1 MKSFNLYKI
10 VSNTLN
16 GRHNY
21 EVLVDGKEIKSVS
34 LDDEAKIINI
44 LTEQS
49 LSERLVQ
56 NYEEPEITEVPTEN
70 IELTP
75 EEEEQIEAEIEK
87 ESKKASKL
95 YKEEKK

>member
-10 VSNTLN
+10 VSSTLN

-21 EVLVDGKEIKSVS
+21 EVLVDGKEIKSMS

-56 NYEEPEITEVPTEN
+56 NYEEPEVTEVPTEN
-70 IELTP
+70 IELTL

>member
-10 VSNTLN
+10 VSTILG

-34 LDDEAKIINI
+34 LDDEAKTVNI

-56 NYEEPEITEVPTEN
+56 SYEEPEVTEVPTEI

-75 EEEEQIEAEIEK
+75 EEEEQIEAEIEN

-95 YKEEKK
+95 YKKEKE

>member
-10 VSNTLN
+10 VSTILG

-34 LDDEAKIINI
+34 LDDEAKTVNI

-56 NYEEPEITEVPTEN
+56 SYEEPEVTEVPTEI

-75 EEEEQIEAEIEK
+75 EEEEQIEAEIES

-95 YKEEKK
+95 YEKEKE